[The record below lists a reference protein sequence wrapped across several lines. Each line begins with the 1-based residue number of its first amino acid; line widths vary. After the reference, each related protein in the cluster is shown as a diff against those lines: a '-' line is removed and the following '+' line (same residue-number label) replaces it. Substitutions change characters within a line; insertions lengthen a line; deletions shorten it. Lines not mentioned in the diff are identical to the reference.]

1 MATPATPRQTRR
13 LKAPTPNAPGK
24 GVDAQGYPV
33 IDPTENVLA
42 LVDAEAKYQ
51 NGMREME
58 SKYQDAMRAAESRRL
73 DDLAELRVKYEA
85 RISEVLTV
93 QVKTTSELISTQ
105 LDKVTTA
112 LGLQITSSV
121 NSLLE
126 RIGQLE
132 RFRWEVGGKTSVQD
146 PAMASALAQLTQAMT
161 TLQSASQQGRGR
173 EIGRGEVIAYV
184 FSAAML
190 GITLVSVFVKLHG

>member
-1 MATPATPRQTRR
+1 MADRNSPGPAVD
-13 LKAPTPNAPGK
+13 AK
-24 GVDAQGYPV
+24 GVSV
-33 IDPTENVLA
+33 IDPTANVRE
-42 LVDAEAKYQ
+42 LVMA
-51 NGMREME
+51 E
-58 SKYQDAMRAAESRRL
+58 SKYQNDMRVQEARYQNDMRVAESRRL

-112 LGLQITSSV
+112 LGQQITSSV

-146 PAMASALAQLTQAMT
+146 PALSAALATMT
-161 TLQSASQQGRGR
+161 AAISSLQTSREAGSGRSVGR
-173 EIGRGEVIAYV
+173 TEVLAWAVAAAAIAGTIV
-184 FSAAML
+184 ALLRFHS
-190 GITLVSVFVKLHG
+190 

>member
-1 MATPATPRQTRR
+1 VAV
-13 LKAPTPNAPGK
+13 APAPGI
-24 GVDAQGYPV
+24 GVDAQGGPV
-33 IDPTENVLA
+33 VDPTENVRQLVLA
-42 LVDAEAKYQ
+42 
-51 NGMREME
+51 E
-58 SKYQDAMRAAESRRL
+58 SKYQDAMRSAEARYQNDMRLSESRRL

-112 LGLQITSSV
+112 LGQQITSSV

-146 PAMASALAQLTQAMT
+146 PAL
-161 TLQSASQQGRGR
+161 
-173 EIGRGEVIAYV
+173 
-184 FSAAML
+184 SAAMSQMATA
-190 GITLVSVFVKLHG
+190 ITALQVARDNGEGRTTGRSEMVAWAVAAAAIGGTIVAMLRMHT